1 MHSARTKTYEG
12 NTEERELKLIEDTVE
27 ENAEDKVSTENDG
40 NKQQTNK
47 EYILEVEEIIKTLN
61 LKIKTDGIV
70 YENDIEDEDN
80 LKNF

>member
-70 YENDIEDEDN
+70 YENYEDN